1 MIRSARCF
9 RAARLDM
16 TTYCLVIDRRFSAD
30 WAAWRPPVVAGR
42 ALAEV
47 EIPAAQG
54 SVNFS
59 VSIGV
64 VDWPPDRSLEA
75 TLERADKAMYAAKRG
90 GRNRVMRG

>member
-1 MIRSARCF
+1 MILSARCF
-9 RAARLDM
+9 RAARLDL
-16 TTYCLVIDRRFSAD
+16 TTHCLVIDRRFAAD
-30 WAAWRPPVVAGR
+30 WSAWRPVVVAGR

-47 EIPAAQG
+47 AAPAARE

-64 VDWPPDRSLEA
+64 VDWPPDRSLQA

-90 GRNRVMRG
+90 GRNRVVRG